1 MTDSTEESAREAL
14 RGAIAR
20 KSAIVAELAEIDAAI
35 VEAARRRD
43 GIGLQLNSSTA
54 HARAKAW
61 PAQALR
67 QGLPSLDLPAELQSE
82 LSELDGTTKQRN
94 ELHAAIE
101 ALDAQRRAS
110 ETQKGIIER
119 GISARV
125 AEVLGARLDSVA
137 RKWLAAH
144 AVFAAASQEL
154 VSLTTAGIGISV
166 PVAGGAD
173 TRKAHEVRTYHQWVV
188 TRGLGAA
195 WDAWSSALHTDP
207 DAQLAE

>member
-110 ETQKGIIER
+110 ETLER
-119 GISARV
+119 DHRARHFRPRGGSIGRPPGLCC
-125 AEVLGARLDSVA
+125 AE
-137 RKWLAAH
+137 
-144 AVFAAASQEL
+144 
-154 VSLTTAGIGISV
+154 
-166 PVAGGAD
+166 VAGGP
-173 TRKAHEVRTYHQWVV
+173 RRFCSGVP
-188 TRGLGAA
+188 GAREFDDCRN
-195 WDAWSSALHTDP
+195 WDFRSGGGGRRHAESA
-207 DAQLAE
+207 